1 MKDHYFPRKKFITN
15 YIVAIITFILTLIM
29 GIVIF
34 FNGVSIAV
42 ENNSRKTLITNVV
55 RQSEHLN
62 TILNINYSYL
72 NVLAQELS
80 KSQDLFSEDNV
91 SLIQA
96 FMHNTDL
103 RLNPK
108 AGRPASE
115 ILKELSKEE
124 LENILVENSDEPYAD
139 ILAKNIYSFIR
150 SGMEVETTRQ
160 LYKIIDKT
168 LNFIEDKN
176 RKDIVNKT
184 AARVFQALRIEVNQE
199 FEVLY
204 EFVEKLP
211 HILKPGGRVA
221 ILTFHSGEDRIVKKT
236 FKEMKNSGVYEDVCR
251 NVIRPTKEECHR
263 NSRAKSTKMRWAIK
277 AK

>member
-1 MKDHYFPRKKFITN
+1 MQIDNPERGFSYKKDGP
-15 YIVAIITFILTLIM
+15 L
-29 GIVIF
+29 
-34 FNGVSIAV
+34 
-42 ENNSRKTLITNVV
+42 
-55 RQSEHLN
+55 
-62 TILNINYSYL
+62 
-72 NVLAQELS
+72 
-80 KSQDLFSEDNV
+80 
-91 SLIQA
+91 
-96 FMHNTDL
+96 DL

-108 AGRPASE
+108 AGRPASQ
-115 ILKELSKEE
+115 ILKELSRED
-124 LENILVENSDEPYAD
+124 LENILLENSDEPYAD

-221 ILTFHSGEDRIVKKT
+221 ILTFHSGEDRIVKKA
-236 FKEMKNSGVYEDVCR
+236 FKEMKNSDVYEDVCR